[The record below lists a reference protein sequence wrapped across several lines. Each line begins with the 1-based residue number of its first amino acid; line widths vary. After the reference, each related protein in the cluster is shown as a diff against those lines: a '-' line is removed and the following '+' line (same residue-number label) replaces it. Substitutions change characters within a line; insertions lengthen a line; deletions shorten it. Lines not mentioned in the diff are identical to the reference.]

1 MSLTRRSLHW
11 SLLLALL
18 LAGAGGS
25 WLLSEAFRAD
35 ARLGWIAQSEKA
47 GQWLSGTVLSW
58 LEESYAPLSGLAA
71 LAENSADL
79 SEAEF
84 LNAYD
89 GLETRATA
97 FFLEGAAYMRAAPNG
112 EWQLIYT
119 TTPYG
124 LLAADAAAM
133 AACSRRWR

>member
-1 MSLTRRSLHW
+1 MSLIRRSLHW

-35 ARLGWIAQSEKA
+35 ARLGWTAQSEKA
-47 GQWLSGTVLSW
+47 GQWLSGTVLNW

-89 GLETRATA
+89 GLEARATA

-124 LLAADAAAM
+124 LLAADVGVAEQ
-133 AACSRRWR
+133 S